1 MATSPGLMTWTL
13 PNLITTG
20 RLAAAPVLS
29 YLLLQ
34 SGTGARLAAFVL
46 FTAAAVSDVWD
57 GYLARRRGQVTRYGI
72 VADPIADKL
81 LLAAALIPF
90 YLLTRESPF
99 LAGIPLFDVIPLWVL
114 IVLLGREV
122 VVTVLRFLALRRGRA
137 VAARKSGKYKTV
149 FQNLFL
155 GAMIL
160 WLALRSGLVTGAL
173 PGGTWGGLEP
183 VLGWFVSVTLAVALF
198 LTVYSLAIY
207 VNAFAR
213 LLTREAPG

>member
-1 MATSPGLMTWTL
+1 MTWTL

-34 SGTGARLAAFVL
+34 SGPGARLAAFGL
-46 FTAAAVSDVWD
+46 FVAAAVSDVWD
-57 GYLARRRGQVTRYGI
+57 GYLARRRGEVTRYGI

-81 LLAAALIPF
+81 LLAAALVPF
-90 YLLTRESPF
+90 YLLTRGSPS
-99 LAGIPLFDVIPLWVL
+99 LGGLPLFDAIPLWAVL
-114 IVLLGREV
+114 VLLGREV
-122 VVTVLRFLALRRGRA
+122 TVTLLRFLALRRGSV

-160 WLALRSGLVTGAL
+160 WLALRSGAATGAAT
-173 PGGTWGGLEP
+173 GGVWRGLEP
-183 VLGWFVSVTLAVALF
+183 VLGWLVSGTLALALF

-207 VNAFAR
+207 ANAFAR
-213 LLTREAPG
+213 LLTGEARG